1 MKIKQEQ
8 INNFDVQTKVT
19 MVTGWMSKRGNKRP
33 VQAELF
39 GSCEHCGESFTS
51 ENEECP
57 NYKCWIT

>member
-33 VQAELF
+33 VQGELF
-39 GSCEHCGESFTS
+39 DTCDFC
-51 ENEECP
+51 NEVKDREGNCTQ
-57 NYKCWIT
+57 YKCWT